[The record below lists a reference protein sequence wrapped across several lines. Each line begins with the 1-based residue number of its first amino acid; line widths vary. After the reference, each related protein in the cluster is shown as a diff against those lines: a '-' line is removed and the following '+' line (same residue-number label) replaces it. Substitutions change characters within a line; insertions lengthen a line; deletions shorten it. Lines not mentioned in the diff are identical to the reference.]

1 MLDNNLGKENYNKF
15 YAWFF
20 FILLELRPNME
31 VSHITLE
38 RSPKTCVI
46 FF

>member
-1 MLDNNLGKENYNKF
+1 MLGNNLRKEKYYKF

-20 FILLELRPNME
+20 VISLEVRPNME

-38 RSPKTCVI
+38 LSQSLYR
-46 FF
+46 